1 MKLKRMAGAAAVLL
15 LLAVCTGALAADTG
29 IITADGVNL
38 RESPDKESNAIGTLE
53 LGSEVE
59 VLAVENGWYRIMLK
73 SGTVGYIRQDYIFS
87 NSSGRQLVIRYAL
100 TPMGLLIS
108 LREYSATRSFLLLQS
123 RRPMEGESCSF
134 FSNPSTAER

>member
-29 IITADGVNL
+29 IITAEGVNL

-59 VLAVENGWYRIMLK
+59 VLAVEAAARMYWTTAHIYAEAPARIPTL
-73 SGTVGYIRQDYIFS
+73 
-87 NSSGRQLVIRYAL
+87 
-100 TPMGLLIS
+100 
-108 LREYSATRSFLLLQS
+108 
-123 RRPMEGESCSF
+123 
-134 FSNPSTAER
+134 

>member
-87 NSSGRQLVIRYAL
+87 NSSGSVCIGRRHIY
-100 TPMGLLIS
+100 T
-108 LREYSATRSFLLLQS
+108 
-123 RRPMEGESCSF
+123 RRPQRGYLRCKAVNSRQGRAHKGGVWRVVLCGC
-134 FSNPSTAER
+134 R

>member
-73 SGTVGYIRQDYIFS
+73 AEPWAISARITSFQILPAAAARMYWTTAHI
-87 NSSGRQLVIRYAL
+87 YAEAPARIPTL
-100 TPMGLLIS
+100 
-108 LREYSATRSFLLLQS
+108 
-123 RRPMEGESCSF
+123 
-134 FSNPSTAER
+134 

>member
-73 SGTVGYIRQDYIFS
+73 SEI
-87 NSSGRQLVIRYAL
+87 GRAHV
-100 TPMGLLIS
+100 
-108 LREYSATRSFLLLQS
+108 
-123 RRPMEGESCSF
+123 
-134 FSNPSTAER
+134 